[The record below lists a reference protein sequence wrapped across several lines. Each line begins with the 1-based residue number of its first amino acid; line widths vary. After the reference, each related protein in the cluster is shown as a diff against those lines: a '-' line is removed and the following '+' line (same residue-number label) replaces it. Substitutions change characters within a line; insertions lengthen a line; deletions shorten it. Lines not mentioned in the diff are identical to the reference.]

1 MDFSR
6 FDNHFREV
14 DSEIE
19 NLLSG
24 EPEKLYTAARH
35 ITFAG
40 GKRIRPLL
48 CMLSC
53 EALNCEGNNA
63 IKTAV
68 AVELIHTFTLVHDD
82 IMDRDKVRR
91 GVPSVHEKF
100 GETTAI
106 LAGDLLFSKV
116 FEVSDTRAVGILAH
130 AAAQI
135 CEGQEMDM
143 EFEER
148 EDVSE
153 SEYLKMIKKKT
164 AVLLEAATKAGAI
177 LGNGDEEQVSAL
189 AKFGLSLGMAFQ
201 IHDDILGVTADEEKL
216 GKPVGSDIVE
226 GKKNLVMIKAKEL
239 LQGDEGDE
247 FTRIL
252 GNGKE
257 SEVQRA
263 IELIKNSGALE
274 YCMEKEKGF
283 RDDATNSLKD
293 LPDTEAKKS
302 LLELAD
308 FVIRRDS

>member
-6 FDNHFREV
+6 FDDYFKAV

-19 NLLSG
+19 KLLSG
-24 EPEKLYTAARH
+24 EPEKLYKAARH

-53 EALNCEGNNA
+53 EALNCDKGNAVKTGAA
-63 IKTAV
+63 I
-68 AVELIHTFTLVHDD
+68 EMIHTFTLVHDD
-82 IMDRDKVRR
+82 IMDRDKIRR
-91 GVPSVHEKF
+91 GVPSVHEEF

-116 FEVSDTRAVGILAH
+116 FEVSDTRVVGILAH
-130 AAAQI
+130 AAAEI

-143 EFEER
+143 EFENKN
-148 EDVSE
+148 DVSE
-153 SEYLKMIKKKT
+153 SEYLKMIGKKT

-177 LGNGDEEQVSAL
+177 LGDGGEEQISAL

-239 LQGDEGDE
+239 LQGDERDE

-257 SEVQRA
+257 SGVQRA

-283 RDDATNSLKD
+283 MDDAINSLKD
-293 LPDTEAKKS
+293 LPDTEAKKN

>member
-6 FDNHFREV
+6 FDNHFGEV
-14 DSEIE
+14 DLEIE
-19 NLLSG
+19 RLLSG
-24 EPEKLYTAARH
+24 EPEKLYKAARH

-48 CMLSC
+48 CILSC
-53 EALNCEGNNA
+53 EALNCDKKDAVKTGAA
-63 IKTAV
+63 I
-68 AVELIHTFTLVHDD
+68 EMIHTFTLVHDD
-82 IMDRDKVRR
+82 IMDRDSLRR
-91 GVPSVHEKF
+91 GVPSVHKEF

-130 AAAQI
+130 AAAEI

-148 EDVSE
+148 DDVPE
-153 SEYLKMIKKKT
+153 SEYLLMIRKKT

-177 LGNGDEEQVSAL
+177 LGNGSEGQVSSL

-226 GKKNLVMIKAKEL
+226 GKKNLIMIKAKEL
-239 LQGDEGDE
+239 LQGDERDE

-257 SEVQRA
+257 SDIERG

-274 YCMEKEKGF
+274 YCMEKEKDF
-283 RDDATNSLKD
+283 MDDATNSLKD

-302 LLELAD
+302 LLELAN

>member
-6 FDNHFREV
+6 FDDYFKEV

-19 NLLSG
+19 KLLSG

-53 EALNCEGNNA
+53 EALGCDNDKA

-68 AVELIHTFTLVHDD
+68 AAELIHTFTLVHDD
-82 IMDRDKVRR
+82 IMDKDKIRR

-130 AAAQI
+130 AAAEI

-177 LGNGDEEQVSAL
+177 LGNGSEEQISVL

-216 GKPVGSDIVE
+216 GKPVGGDIVE

-239 LQGDEGDE
+239 LQGDEGEE

-283 RDDATNSLKD
+283 MGDATDSLKD
-293 LPDTEAKKS
+293 LPETEAKKS
-302 LLELAD
+302 LLGIAD

>member
-6 FDNHFREV
+6 FDNHFAEV

-19 NLLSG
+19 RLLNG
-24 EPEKLYTAARH
+24 EPEKLYRAARH

-53 EALNCEGNNA
+53 EALNCDKKDAVKTGAA
-63 IKTAV
+63 I
-68 AVELIHTFTLVHDD
+68 EMIHTFTLVHDD
-82 IMDRDKVRR
+82 IMDRDKIRR
-91 GVPSVHEKF
+91 GVPSVHEEF
-100 GETTAI
+100 GETAAI

-116 FEVSDTRAVGILAH
+116 FEVSDPKAVVILAH
-130 AAAQI
+130 AAAEI

-148 EDVSE
+148 NDVSE
-153 SEYLKMIKKKT
+153 SEYLKMIGKKT

-177 LGNGDEEQVSAL
+177 LGNGNEEQISAL

-226 GKKNLVMIKAKEL
+226 GKKNLVMIKAMEL
-239 LQGDEGDE
+239 LQGDERNE
-247 FTRIL
+247 FTKIL

-257 SEVQRA
+257 SGVQRA

-283 RDDATNSLKD
+283 MDDATDSLKD

-308 FVIRRDS
+308 FVIRRGS

>member
-19 NLLSG
+19 RLLSG
-24 EPEKLYTAARH
+24 EPEKLYKAARH

-53 EALNCEGNNA
+53 EALNCEKETA

-82 IMDRDKVRR
+82 IMDRDSLRR
-91 GVPSVHEKF
+91 GVPSVHEEF

-130 AAAQI
+130 AAAEI

-143 EFEER
+143 EFENR
-148 EDVSE
+148 NDVSE
-153 SEYLKMIKKKT
+153 SEYLKMIGKKT
-164 AVLLEAATKAGAI
+164 AMLLEAATKAGAI
-177 LGNGDEEQVSAL
+177 LGNGDERQVSSL

-216 GKPVGSDIVE
+216 GKPVGSDIIE
-226 GKKNLVMIKAKEL
+226 GKKNLVMIKANEL
-239 LQGDEGDE
+239 LQGDEREE
-247 FTRIL
+247 FARIL
-252 GNGKE
+252 GNGNE
-257 SEVQRA
+257 SGVQRA

-283 RDDATNSLKD
+283 MDGAIDSLKD